1 MTPAQRQLR
10 PDIMLVIAG
19 LRSGGAQRVA
29 SSLIESWVRH
39 GRSVHVITMEWPEA
53 DFFKLPPTVQRSNVG
68 PGAPPRGRIA
78 THYANLKAIFRIRR
92 RLREDRPRAVL
103 SFVAT
108 MNIFV
113 ILASLGLG
121 LRVLVSE
128 RNDPLRQDLGPLWGL
143 LRKLL
148 YRRAEVV
155 SANSFHAIDVMAGYV
170 PSNKLV
176 MIPNPVS
183 IDVECAQPGE
193 SRTILSV
200 GRLVPQKGQDEIIA
214 AFAEISRS
222 HPGWDLQI
230 IGDGPL
236 RSEYLGLVKAR
247 DLAHRVAL
255 PGNVAEPS
263 TYYEAAALFV
273 LASAYEGSPN
283 TLLEAM
289 AHALPCVVPDCL
301 PGALEYIDHGV
312 TGLVYHAG
320 DLNDLVS
327 CLALL
332 AGDPELRTLLG
343 RRARECVRHLSV
355 DNVRQQWDDLLFPAP
370 VAQPAAPV

>member
-1 MTPAQRQLR
+1 
-10 PDIMLVIAG
+10 
-19 LRSGGAQRVA
+19 
-29 SSLIESWVRH
+29 
-39 GRSVHVITMEWPEA
+39 MEWPEA

-68 PGAPPRGRIA
+68 PCAPPRGRIA
-78 THYANLKAIFRIRR
+78 THYANLKAIVRIRR

-128 RNDPLRQDLGPLWGL
+128 RNDPLRQDIGPLWGL

-155 SANSFHAIDVMAGYV
+155 SANSLHAIDVMAGYV
-170 PSNKLV
+170 PSNKLI
-176 MIPNPVS
+176 MIPNPVT
-183 IDVECAQPGE
+183 IDVTCAQPGE
-193 SRTILSV
+193 SCTILSV
-200 GRLVPQKGQDEIIA
+200 GRLVPQKGQDAIID
-214 AFAEISRS
+214 AFAGIVRNYPDWHLS
-222 HPGWDLQI
+222 I

-236 RSEYLGLVKAR
+236 LSEYLEQAR
-247 DLAHRVAL
+247 RRNLTRCIAL
-255 PGNVAEPS
+255 PGNVADPGKH
-263 TYYEAAALFV
+263 YERAAVFV
-273 LASAYEGSPN
+273 LASAYEGTPN

-332 AGDPELRTLLG
+332 AGDPELRTRLG
-343 RRARECVRHLSV
+343 RRARERVRHLSV
-355 DNVRQQWDDLLFPAP
+355 DSVRQQWDNLLFPAP